1 MFQMD
6 PKKKSFKMWA
16 FDVVMHHRICGVDKL
31 TIAAPLSLFKFINF
45 RTLNRTKQKNTEPF
59 NTLGVPIANIKQL
72 WKLWSLDL
80 S

>member
-1 MFQMD
+1 
-6 PKKKSFKMWA
+6 MWD

-72 WKLWSLDL
+72 LEILKFGLCLKTFS
-80 S
+80 